1 MNDNVIYTETDAGLN
16 RFFAKI
22 YSLVGMGVGLSAFV
36 SYLMLFPFREN
47 LISIIS
53 QHPFVYYGAAAVELI
68 LVFIASSAA
77 QRNTPMALPL
87 FLIYSALNGFT
98 LSFIIAAYTGT
109 TVLEAFVSSAAVF
122 FAMAFIGARVKK
134 DLSGMRK
141 AMMAALIGII
151 LASVINIFMGSGT
164 MSFIISI
171 ISVLIFSG
179 LIASD
184 NQMIKRVYKAN
195 NGQVG
200 DGWAVA
206 MALSLYLDFINL
218 FISLLRIFGRND

>member
-141 AMMAALIGII
+141 AMM
-151 LASVINIFMGSGT
+151 
-164 MSFIISI
+164 
-171 ISVLIFSG
+171 
-179 LIASD
+179 D
-184 NQMIKRVYKAN
+184 E
-195 NGQVG
+195 
-200 DGWAVA
+200 
-206 MALSLYLDFINL
+206 
-218 FISLLRIFGRND
+218 

>member
-77 QRNTPMALPL
+77 QRNTPMALPI

-184 NQMIKRVYKAN
+184 NQMIKRVYEAN

>member
-151 LASVINIFMGSGT
+151 FASVINIFMGSGT

-184 NQMIKRVYKAN
+184 NQMIKRVYEAN

>member
-109 TVLEAFVSSAAVF
+109 TVLESFVSSAAVF

-184 NQMIKRVYKAN
+184 NQMIKGVYEAN

>member
-109 TVLEAFVSSAAVF
+109 TVLEAFISSAAVF

-151 LASVINIFMGSGT
+151 LASVINIFMGSDT

-184 NQMIKRVYKAN
+184 NQMIKRVYEAN

>member
-184 NQMIKRVYKAN
+184 NQMIKRVYEAN
-195 NGQVG
+195 NGQVS

>member
-141 AMMAALIGII
+141 AMMAAFIGII

-184 NQMIKRVYKAN
+184 NQMIKRVYEAN

>member
-1 MNDNVIYTETDAGLN
+1 MNDHVIYTQSDVGLN
-16 RFFAKI
+16 QFFAKI

-36 SYLMLFPFREN
+36 SYLMLYPFREN
-47 LISIIS
+47 LISILVNQPMI
-53 QHPFVYYGAAAVELI
+53 YYGAAIIELI
-68 LVFIASSAA
+68 LVFVASGAA
-77 QRNTPMALPL
+77 RKNTPAALPI

-98 LSFIIAAYTGT
+98 LSFIIVAYAQT
-109 TVLEAFVSSAAVF
+109 TVLQAFLSSAAVF
-122 FAMAFIGARVKK
+122 FAMSIIGVKTK
-134 DLSGMRK
+134 RDMSGLRK
-141 AMMAALIGII
+141 AMFAALIGVVV
-151 LASVINIFMGSGT
+151 ASLINLFIGSGM
-164 MSFIISI
+164 MSYVISV

-184 NQMIKRVYKAN
+184 NQMIKRVYQAT

>member
-1 MNDNVIYTETDAGLN
+1 MNDHVIYTQSDVGLN
-16 RFFAKI
+16 QFFAKI

-36 SYLMLFPFREN
+36 SYLMLYPFREN
-47 LISIIS
+47 LISILVNQPMI
-53 QHPFVYYGAAAVELI
+53 YYGAVIIELI
-68 LVFIASSAA
+68 LVFVASGAA
-77 QRNTPMALPL
+77 RKNTPAALPI

-98 LSFIIAAYTGT
+98 LSFIIVAYAQT
-109 TVLEAFVSSAAVF
+109 TVFQAFLSSAAVF
-122 FAMAFIGARVKK
+122 FAMSIIGVKTK
-134 DLSGMRK
+134 RDMSGLRK
-141 AMMAALIGII
+141 AMFAALIGVVV
-151 LASVINIFMGSGT
+151 ASLINLFIGSGM
-164 MSFIISI
+164 MSYVISV

-184 NQMIKRVYKAN
+184 NQMIKHVYQAT

>member
-1 MNDNVIYTETDAGLN
+1 MNENIIYTETDAGLN
-16 RFFAKI
+16 QFFAKI
-22 YSLVGMGVGLSAFV
+22 YSLVGMGIGLSAFV

-53 QHPFVYYGAAAVELI
+53 QHPFVYYGAIALELI

-122 FAMAFIGARVKK
+122 FAMAVIGARIKK
-134 DLSGMRK
+134 DLSGLRK

-151 LASVINIFMGSGT
+151 IASVVNIFMASGA

-171 ISVLIFSG
+171 ISVLIFSA

-184 NQMIKRVYKAN
+184 NQMIKRVYQAN

>member
-1 MNDNVIYTETDAGLN
+1 MNDHVIYTQSDAGLN
-16 RFFAKI
+16 QFFAKI

-36 SYLMLFPFREN
+36 SYLMLFPFRAN
-47 LISIIS
+47 LVSIIYN
-53 QHPFVYYGAAAVELI
+53 HPMVYYGAVIVELL
-68 LVFIASSAA
+68 LVFVASGAA
-77 QRNTPMALPL
+77 RKNTPAALPL
-87 FLIYSALNGFT
+87 FLVYSALNGFT
-98 LSFIIAAYTGT
+98 LSFIIVAYAQT
-109 TVLEAFVSSAAVF
+109 TVLQAFLSSSAVF
-122 FAMAFIGARVKK
+122 FAMSFIGVRTKQ

-141 AMMAALIGII
+141 AMYAALIGII
-151 LASVINIFMGSGT
+151 VASLVNLFIGSGM
-164 MSFIISI
+164 MSYVISL

-184 NQMIKRVYKAN
+184 NQMIKQVYQST

>member
-1 MNDNVIYTETDAGLN
+1 MDQQVIYTQTDTGLN
-16 RFFAKI
+16 QFFAKI
-22 YSLVGMGVGLSAFV
+22 YSLVGMGIGLSAFV
-36 SYLMLFPFREN
+36 SYLMLFPFRDN
-47 LISIIS
+47 LVSIIYN
-53 QHPFVYYGAAAVELI
+53 HPMVYYGAAIVELI
-68 LVFIASSAA
+68 LVFVASGAA
-77 QRNTPMALPL
+77 RKNTPAALPL

-98 LSFIIAAYTGT
+98 LSFIIVVYAQT
-109 TVLEAFVSSAAVF
+109 TVFQAFLSSAALF
-122 FAMAFIGARVKK
+122 FAMSFIGAKVKK
-134 DLSGMRK
+134 DLSGLRK
-141 AMMAALIGII
+141 TLLAALIGII
-151 LASVINIFMGSGT
+151 VASLVNLFLASDMMSYVISL
-164 MSFIISI
+164 

-184 NQMIKRVYKAN
+184 NQMIKRVYQST

>member
-1 MNDNVIYTETDAGLN
+1 MNENVIYTETNAGLN
-16 RFFAKI
+16 QFFAKI
-22 YSLVGMGVGLSAFV
+22 YSLVGMGIGLSAFV
-36 SYLMLFPFREN
+36 SYLMLYPFRAN
-47 LISIIS
+47 LISIITN
-53 QHPFVYYGAAAVELI
+53 HPFVYFGAAIVELI
-68 LVFIASSAA
+68 LVFVASAA
-77 QRNTPMALPL
+77 ARRNTPAALPL
-87 FLIYSALNGFT
+87 FLVYSALNGFT
-98 LSFIIAAYTGT
+98 LSFIIAAYAQT
-109 TVLEAFVSSAAVF
+109 TVVQAFVSSAIVF
-122 FAMAFIGARVKK
+122 FAMAFVGARTKK

-151 LASVINIFMGSGT
+151 IASLINLFIGSGM
-164 MSFIISI
+164 MSYIISI
-171 ISVLIFSG
+171 VSVLIFSA

-184 NQMIKRVYKAN
+184 NQMIKHVYQST

>member
-151 LASVINIFMGSGT
+151 LANVINIFMGSGT

-184 NQMIKRVYKAN
+184 NQMIKRVYEAN